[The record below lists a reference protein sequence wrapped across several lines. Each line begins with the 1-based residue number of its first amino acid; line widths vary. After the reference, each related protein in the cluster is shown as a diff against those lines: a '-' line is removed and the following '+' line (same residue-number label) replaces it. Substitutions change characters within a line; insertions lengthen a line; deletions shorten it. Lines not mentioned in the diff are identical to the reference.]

1 MWCTKSAPGAS
12 GARASVA
19 RAARAGML
27 AMYIGNPTNLASN
40 CPYLHTAAGAYAVV
54 VPDRS
59 RPRTAQVTN
68 LGPGLAPSC
77 LRAPPKQYCVRIVL
91 MDPPWRYF
99 NCQEA

>member
-1 MWCTKSAPGAS
+1 MWCTKSAPGAN

-27 AMYIGNPTNLASN
+27 ALCIGNPTNLASN
-40 CPYLHTAAGAYAVV
+40 CLYLHTAAGTYAVV

-68 LGPGLAPSC
+68 LGLVLAPSC
-77 LRAPPKQYCVRIVL
+77 LRAPPEQYCVCIVL
-91 MDPPWRYF
+91 MDPRWRYF